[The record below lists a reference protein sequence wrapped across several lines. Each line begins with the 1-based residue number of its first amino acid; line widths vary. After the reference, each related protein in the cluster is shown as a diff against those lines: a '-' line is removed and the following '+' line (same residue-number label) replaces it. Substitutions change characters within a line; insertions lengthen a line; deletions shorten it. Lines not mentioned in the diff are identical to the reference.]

1 MNGFSHILFTI
12 SFHFKHSFI
21 TLCVYTINCSKEQN
35 NFLFHNFFLRAAT
48 SQTCSPILLFE
59 INFMI
64 YEEYQRIAYI
74 ALEIREFKYFIKGQ
88 SLSRL
93 AFFVLISKI

>member
-1 MNGFSHILFTI
+1 
-12 SFHFKHSFI
+12 
-21 TLCVYTINCSKEQN
+21 
-35 NFLFHNFFLRAAT
+35 
-48 SQTCSPILLFE
+48 
-59 INFMI
+59 MI

-93 AFFVLISKI
+93 AFFFDFQDINLIKKPKIFRHSDLEKDTKIECLNK